1 MSQNHPNYLDE
12 LLYYLSHLGKIR
24 WVKFKQGIECLNR
37 DDQNPNS
44 DSYYLKSF
52 TSVGHLEYDSA
63 ILDWVYVAPATL
75 VETATANQ
83 YVLVG
88 SRTPDLISKIEKTV
102 LSKGGE
108 FRRIQEV
115 DAPTTIFLRDLNE
128 ASIQEIES
136 MRIHISR
143 EFSAKL
149 SCILPNLR
157 LDSFEPDKSMLN
169 TPIEK
174 FNVGELKYEGN
185 PSNISEGLFRIPN
198 YGRYTH
204 FLKLNNIQR
213 KVPPEWGAWLILRA
227 FREPKLIYYKKEQQ
241 ILQVKSPLTLPLLA
255 NRCAVLCSGR
265 VPEWNNGFYCYHN
278 VPIEIASRIANSLN
292 QQLEVL

>member
-1 MSQNHPNYLDE
+1 MSQNHSNFLDE
-12 LLYYLSHLGKIR
+12 LLYYLSHLGKMP
-24 WVKFKQGIECLNR
+24 WVKFKQGIGCLKIDN
-37 DDQNPNS
+37 QNS
-44 DSYYLKSF
+44 KTDSFYLKSLA
-52 TSVGHLEYDSA
+52 SVGHLEYDPA

-108 FRRIQEV
+108 FCRIQEV
-115 DAPTTIFLRDLNE
+115 DAPTTILLHDLTDV
-128 ASIQEIES
+128 ALSEIES
-136 MRIHISR
+136 MEIHISS
-143 EFSAKL
+143 EFSEKL

-157 LDSFEPDKSMLN
+157 IDSFEPDTSMLN

-174 FNVGELKYEGN
+174 FNVDTLKYVGN
-185 PSNISEGLFRIPN
+185 PSDISDGLFRILD
-198 YGRYTH
+198 YGRYTY

-213 KVPPEWGAWLILRA
+213 KVPPEWGEWLILRA
-227 FREPKLIYYKKEQQ
+227 FRKSKLIRYKKEQQ

-255 NRCAVLCSGR
+255 HRCAVLCSGR
-265 VPEWNNGFYCYHN
+265 VPIWKNGFYCYPN
-278 VPIEIASRIANSLN
+278 VPIEIASRIAKSLN